1 MDKVKDIGFLVFK
14 KHLFWTLGS
23 VVLMMG
29 LVAWWLSAGKLA
41 EEYKANKSTV
51 EGTKQK
57 IVTVSQKPTEE
68 IFNQGTEDGMTAEN
82 TRRAKEV
89 YLAWREKY
97 IRQRRDVLVW
107 PDGLSPAFIRDVE
120 RILDGRPIEEVTL
133 NSDNDLIRTR
143 REEFRDQ
150 INVLLPQL
158 AEMINSQWDPSAA
171 TSNVRG
177 GRGGPTR
184 GNFSRTEGGRATSS
198 SGSGDE
204 GEEEPLAVNW
214 DTADQGQKVQQHFN
228 FYEDDRPAP
237 STIQILY
244 AMEDYWVLKALMQIV
259 ARTNTNNGVLSHRR
273 DLSAIRDILSIQ
285 IGAAVDQGAGGQVYR
300 PVSTDVEGEAGIES
314 SVRGSEGG
322 VQGGNVAGVEGE
334 GVQFGE
340 GASQVKELAEGRYVD
355 KEFKKL
361 PAATLKT
368 AATGKNEE
376 DAYLAVAKRMP
387 VRMRVK
393 MDQRKLNKFLV
404 ECGNGDLML
413 EVVQVRINPDD
424 TDVISLAGS
433 SSGSGGFGR
442 VGPSRAGRGPGAG
455 ATSNTGSPDG
465 KAEPWDVVVEVYGII
480 YIFNPP
486 SIERLGLSEEDKQK
500 LDAVDLDDTAAA
512 QAAAAEPSEG
522 TPATGTDDADP
533 EDEDADP
540 AADEPAAPADGEP
553 ADAAPADGA
562 PPDPAEE
569 DAAAQANPPDN
580 VPAG

>member
-23 VVLMMG
+23 VVLIMG

-41 EEYKANKSTV
+41 EEYKANKGTV
-51 EGTKQK
+51 ESTKQK

-107 PDGLSPAFIRDVE
+107 PDGLSPAFVRDVE

-133 NSDNDLIRTR
+133 TSDNDLIRTR

-150 INVLLPQL
+150 INLLLPQL

-177 GRGGPTR
+177 GRSGPTR

-204 GEEEPLAVNW
+204 GDDEPLAVNW

-300 PVSTDVEGEAGIES
+300 PASSDVEGEAGIEG

-322 VQGGNVAGVEGE
+322 VPGGNAAGVEGE
-334 GVQFGE
+334 GVEFGE

-424 TDVISLAGS
+424 TDVMSLAGS
-433 SSGSGGFGR
+433 SSSVGVGR
-442 VGPSRAGRGPGAG
+442 VGPSRGGRGTGAG

-540 AADEPAAPADGEP
+540 ADDDAAAPADGEP

-562 PPDPAEE
+562 PPGPADEE
-569 DAAAQANPPDN
+569 AAAQANPPDN